1 MKENNSCLE
10 SPKVHNVSNDDSEL
24 LSQMFHT
31 LMPFKVRE
39 ILLVSS
45 LYDAFIIEE
54 EGLISEMVVGEYG
67 QLHLSSPPRVTR
79 VSSGKNA
86 LSKVERNKY
95 DLVITMSKNI
105 GMDPFEFGKKI
116 KKIYP
121 DLPVILLAT
130 ETSDLNL
137 IQQKEGKTG
146 VDKAFFW
153 NGDSSLFLAIIK
165 YIEDKINV
173 CFDTVTSNVQV
184 IIMLE
189 DSIRDYSMFLPIIY
203 TEIVQQTERS
213 ISEDLNEMQRLVRR
227 RGRPKILLAETFEEG
242 MKVYEQYK
250 DYLLGM
256 ISDVRFKQNGK
267 DDPNAGYN
275 FIQLVKKE
283 KPYIPILMQS
293 TDPENRKKAENI
305 GAHFLDKTSPTLLQD
320 FQHFLLDH
328 LGFGD
333 FIFLLPSKKI
343 SDETKNITEN
353 ISHCATSEIGR
364 ASNMKEFE
372 QSLQKVPLE
381 SIKFHANR
389 NDFSNWL
396 MARGEFKLA
405 MELRPR
411 KVSDFTSLDEMR
423 KHLVDVFN
431 ETRRKKQ
438 LGVITDFSQQ
448 KFEFDSS
455 FTRIGGESLGGK
467 GRGIAFIR
475 SLLARYNF
483 EKKYK
488 NITITVPSTVVIGT
502 EEFDKFIAENDL
514 HKFVNE
520 ENISDS
526 EIAQAFLKGSLSK
539 ELKAKLAH
547 LLQHFTS
554 PLAIRSS
561 GILEDSSNHPFAG
574 LYATYMLPNKHKDD
588 KVRLKQLCQAIKLVH
603 ASVFYKDARV
613 YIQSTASK
621 IEEEKMAVIVQ
632 ELVGREYRGR
642 FYPTFSGVI
651 QSYNFYPVSHQTYE
665 DGITSVAMGLGKTVV
680 GGERVLRFSPRY
692 PNIIPDFSTTESILE
707 NSQRNLYALN
717 TAEKDFKLSEK
728 DDSTLIKLN
737 INDIENDGTLR
748 FIASTYDRNDGMIRD
763 GMDGQGSRLITFAGI
778 LKYDVFPLA
787 SLLQDIMDVGQKG
800 MGRPVEIEFAV
811 TFDEKHK
818 NHAMFSILQIRPL
831 VISHE
836 HYEIAWDKNEENRE
850 DVFIRSDQ
858 ALGNGVIDTIK
869 DIVYVPPKSFDSS
882 KTIEI
887 ADEVGIIN
895 KTLVTSSS
903 PFILIGPGRW
913 GTQDRW
919 LGIPVRWSQISGVR
933 VMVETALK
941 KFNIKP
947 SQGTHFFQNIISR
960 EIGYINTTFD
970 SQESFI
976 DWEWLENQ
984 KTQKELKFI
993 RHIRLSNPLVI
1004 KLDGRY
1010 GRALVMKPET

>member
-86 LSKVERNKY
+86 LSKVEKNKY

-250 DYLLGM
+250 DYLL
-256 ISDVRFKQNGK
+256 
-267 DDPNAGYN
+267 
-275 FIQLVKKE
+275 
-283 KPYIPILMQS
+283 
-293 TDPENRKKAENI
+293 
-305 GAHFLDKTSPTLLQD
+305 
-320 FQHFLLDH
+320 
-328 LGFGD
+328 
-333 FIFLLPSKKI
+333 
-343 SDETKNITEN
+343 
-353 ISHCATSEIGR
+353 
-364 ASNMKEFE
+364 
-372 QSLQKVPLE
+372 
-381 SIKFHANR
+381 
-389 NDFSNWL
+389 
-396 MARGEFKLA
+396 
-405 MELRPR
+405 
-411 KVSDFTSLDEMR
+411 
-423 KHLVDVFN
+423 
-431 ETRRKKQ
+431 
-438 LGVITDFSQQ
+438 
-448 KFEFDSS
+448 
-455 FTRIGGESLGGK
+455 IGGESLGGK

-642 FYPTFSGVI
+642 FYPTFSGVV

-717 TAEKDFKLSEK
+717 TAKKDFKLSEK

-787 SLLQDIMDVGQKG
+787 SLLQDIMDIGQKG

-818 NHAMFSILQIRPL
+818 NHATFSILQIRPL

-895 KTLVTSSS
+895 KTLVASSS
-903 PFILIGPGRW
+903 LFILIGPGRW

-941 KFNIKP
+941 NFNIKP